1 MFNTNFL
8 IDIHLLSTSIMVGV
22 IWVIQL
28 LHYPSF
34 HFIQK
39 SNYSKFQQFHMDR
52 ISLIVIPAM
61 VIEFI
66 TGIMMLQFGFSSN
79 ILFISSLFILLII
92 WGITFVF
99 FTKMHQ
105 GLISGY
111 DEVIVNRLISINW
124 SRTLLWSLRLLVL
137 CYIRS

>member
-105 GLISGY
+105 GLMIGY